1 MGGLLMKNRILAS
14 LYTAA
19 FGITMALFVLPNRA
33 YWH

>member
-1 MGGLLMKNRILAS
+1 MKNRILAG

-19 FGITMALFVLPNRA
+19 FGIMTALLVTPHRY